1 MILLLVSLLAPALA
15 EDPSLPYRPTTFVVD
30 DTLTTGAVEN
40 FRTLAGD
47 PTALAGTLTPKAAP
61 PAADGTVTRTFG
73 KHSLPVQ
80 NRSSSYADISVNGVK
95 VGRIGPLTVGAIH
108 GVKPGVYTVAFR
120 LQDGSVEEREVKALP
135 IDKPL
140 VPGSAAAKASLDE
153 GWVPTWS
160 ANPAI
165 GIHPEAPPPPAP
177 KPLAAPRRVVRTAD
191 MLVITD
197 KVNFET
203 GSANLL
209 PESTEILDH
218 VASVLAENGDIQ
230 LVEVGGHTDDVG
242 ADADNLALSQK
253 RAEAVMAYLV
263 GKGIAADRLQA
274 KGYGETRPLSAETPD
289 EARDKSRRVEFKL
302 LRQAPK
308 TPSEAPTP
316 PSEGG

>member
-1 MILLLVSLLAPALA
+1 VILLLVSLLAPASA
-15 EDPSLPYRPTTFVVD
+15 EDPSLPYRPTTYVVD

-40 FRTLAGD
+40 FRSLAGD
-47 PTALAGTLTPKAAP
+47 PTALPGTLNPKPVA
-61 PAADGTVTRTFG
+61 PAADGSVTRTFG

-108 GVKPGVYTVAFR
+108 GVKPGVYSVAFR
-120 LQDGSVEEREVKALP
+120 LQDGSVEEREVKSLP
-135 IDKPL
+135 IEKPL
-140 VPGSAAAKASLDE
+140 VPGSAAAKASLEE

-165 GIHPEAPPPPAP
+165 GIHPEAAPPAP
-177 KPLAAPRRVVRTAD
+177 KPVAAPRRVVRTAD

-203 GSANLL
+203 GSATLL
-209 PESTEILDH
+209 PESTDILDH
-218 VASVLAENGDIQ
+218 VASVLQEHGDIQ

-242 ADADNLALSQK
+242 ADADNLQLSQR
-253 RAEAVMAYLV
+253 RAESVMAYLV
-263 GKGIAADRLQA
+263 GKGIAAERLQA
-274 KGYGETRPLSAETPD
+274 KGFGETRPLSAETPE

-308 TPSEAPTP
+308 PPAESPTAPA
-316 PSEGG
+316 EGG